1 MPPDGQGEVPS
12 VDGFILVRSSQ
23 GHTWLSTNEPL
34 TRRRV
39 ELVKMLVGNAQ
50 WIRHSNRRAVKW
62 RAVR

>member
-1 MPPDGQGEVPS
+1 MPPDGQGEVS
-12 VDGFILVRSSQ
+12 SLDGFILVRSSK

-34 TRRRV
+34 TRRRA
-39 ELVKMLVGNAQ
+39 ELVKMLVGSAQ